1 LVVGRV
7 AELDIRAIKITMGM
21 DILRCK
27 TPAMVRKEMWT
38 CLLAYNLIR
47 RAMLQAAQGAG
58 ASPRA
63 LSFCA
68 ALQAITA
75 SWQVLAS
82 SGDEAAARLV
92 AVELDNLTAYTIGDR
107 PGRVEPRAVKRR
119 PKPHKLLLK
128 PRDQAR
134 AELLGAG
141 SS

>member
-1 LVVGRV
+1 
-7 AELDIRAIKITMGM
+7 MGM

-47 RAMLQAAQGAG
+47 RAMLQSAQGSG
-58 ASPRA
+58 TSPRV

-68 ALQAITA
+68 ALQAVAA

-82 SGDEAAARLV
+82 SGDSATAHLV
-92 AVELDNLTAYTIGDR
+92 EVELENLAGHTIGDR

-119 PKPHKLLLK
+119 PKPHPLLTK
-128 PRDQAR
+128 PRGQAR
-134 AELLGAG
+134 AELLEAG
-141 SS
+141 SPQALIT